1 MKVNQIIRDFLV
13 SQGLRKIYLEGN
25 LLKVIESSADDPDFQ
40 EYLDTAITR
49 DRDTR
54 KKRLEITKQ
63 IQNQNTQLKKSH
75 EENARINDALKIA
88 LVKAEEAKNMSDAA
102 KLVALNDL
110 DVLQKKSQNELV
122 GVIVRVA
129 LSIIAGIGIV
139 TTILYA
145 SAIFSD
151 KTAQIQILSSTWSNM
166 FGILLTNSFSIV
178 GTIMGV
184 KYATERPSK
193 K

>member
-1 MKVNQIIRDFLV
+1 MKVDTTIRDFLI

-25 LLKVIESSADDPDFQ
+25 LLKVIESEPDDSEFQ
-40 EYLDTAITR
+40 DYLDTSIER
-49 DRDTR
+49 DRETR

-75 EENARINDALKIA
+75 DENARINDELKLALK
-88 LVKAEEAKNMSDAA
+88 KAEDAKKISDAA

-110 DVLQKKSQNELV
+110 DVLQKQSQNELV

-129 LSIIAGIGIV
+129 LAIIACIGLI

-145 SAIFSD
+145 AAIFAD
-151 KTAQIQILSSTWSNM
+151 KTTQIQILSSTWSNM

-184 KYATERPSK
+184 KYATERPNK